1 MQTLPIYFQKTNNI
15 KGHHIKSCLDLAPEF
30 QETSVLFS
38 ICYKLKKSLR
48 THMLNKTES
57 VPKVSIILPERTS
70 TTKEDAAKS
79 KLRYIGGYII
89 AKLHY
94 RYMQDIKSSTFKLCA
109 KHVKRY
115 EEGKLKLRDIDTLK
129 VNEA

>member
-1 MQTLPIYFQKTNNI
+1 MLQLT
-15 KGHHIKSCLDLAPEF
+15 
-30 QETSVLFS
+30 
-38 ICYKLKKSLR
+38 KSLR
-48 THMLNKTES
+48 THLLNKTES
-57 VPKVSIILPERTS
+57 APTVSTILSERTS
-70 TTKEDAAKS
+70 TTQKDAAKG

-94 RYMQDIKSSTFKLCA
+94 RYMQDIKFSTFKVCA

-115 EEGKLKLRDIDTLK
+115 EEGKLKLGAIDILK